1 MYYDDRDNYT
11 LQQSQRGRAQGLQSA
26 VLTQQQYADDD
37 DQLEDMEE
45 LQEHLEAYIEVEK
58 QMQLEETKKNA
69 FHDEK

>member
-11 LQQSQRGRAQGLQSA
+11 LQQSQRGRTQGLQSA